1 MIGLQEKFLQI
12 LQNAQNERPRRREW
26 TGDGPAWIAFE
37 GEVMLE
43 AVNTERVAA
52 GKQVITMEQLRRA
65 EQDACGHVDYAAKF
79 ALYCAELATKG

>member
-1 MIGLQEKFLQI
+1 MIKLQEKFFKI
-12 LQNAQNERPRRREW
+12 LQNAQTKRPRRREW

-65 EQDACGHVDYAAKF
+65 EQWPCRLCRLRG
-79 ALYCAELATKG
+79 